1 MTSPAHTSPME
12 LTLKSNTDL
21 EVCQVLYLET
31 LSALLESV
39 PLNGSLLKLLMNLDF
54 LSWLPDLM
62 VSLEWASLRL
72 LSMELPQFSTP

>member
-12 LTLKSNTDL
+12 QTLKFNTDL

-39 PLNGSLLKLLMNLDF
+39 PLNSSLLKLLMNLDS

-62 VSLEWASLRL
+62 ASLEWASLRL
-72 LSMELPQFSTP
+72 LLMELPLFSTP

>member
-12 LTLKSNTDL
+12 QTLKFNTDL

-39 PLNGSLLKLLMNLDF
+39 PLNSSLLKQLMNR
-54 LSWLPDLM
+54 DL
-62 VSLEWASLRL
+62 LRHPSSHSGSTETLTARREENL
-72 LSMELPQFSTP
+72 LLVALIL